1 MILDLTKQD
10 EEQELGVLI
19 MGTDGL
25 WDVTDNDTAAKI
37 VYRSL
42 KQFPGGKHRYTSAAQ
57 ELVAHSR
64 GKLVEHRSWKTVENK
79 PATIDDISVFVIP
92 LAPYKTEYLEWKEKY
107 MK

>member
-1 MILDLTKQD
+1 MILDLTKQEP
-10 EEQELGVLI
+10 EEELGVLI
-19 MGTDGL
+19 IATDGL

-37 VYRSL
+37 VYKSL
-42 KQFPGGKHRYTSAAQ
+42 KQFPDGKHRYTSAAQ

-92 LAPYKTEYLEWKEKY
+92 LTPYRTEYLEWKEKY